1 MYGRNGDSPLAVIA
15 ASTPSDCFYMAIE
28 AFRLAIKYM
37 CPVILLTDGYLANG
51 SEPWK
56 IPHANEL
63 ADIPVKFWT
72 DKETYQTYLR
82 DEFLSRPWAK
92 PGTPGLEHR
101 IGGLEKANITG
112 AVSYDH
118 DNHDLMVK
126 LREQK
131 IQNMVFDIPDLEVT
145 GDEHGELLVLGWG
158 GTFGA
163 ITEAVLRCR
172 KAGYK
177 VSQAH
182 LKYLNPMP
190 GNTGKV
196 LKNFKKVLIP
206 EINLGQLAMLIKSK
220 FLIPVEQFNLVRGL
234 PFKSSDIEERIIDL
248 IGGKN

>member
-1 MYGRNGDSPLAVIA
+1 
-15 ASTPSDCFYMAIE
+15 MAIE
-28 AFRLAIKYM
+28 AFRIAIKFM

-56 IPHANEL
+56 IPHVNEL
-63 ADIPVKFWT
+63 QDIPVKFWE

-101 IGGLEKANITG
+101 IGGLEKANVTG

-118 DNHDLMVK
+118 DNHDLMVN

-131 IQNMVFDIPDLEVT
+131 IKNIAKDIPDLAVDGEQ
-145 GDEHGELLVLGWG
+145 EGELLVLGWG
-158 GTFGA
+158 GTYGA
-163 ITEAVLRCR
+163 IIEAVLRLR

-190 GNTGKV
+190 ANTEKV
-196 LKNFKKVLIP
+196 LRSFKKVLIP
-206 EINLGQLAMLIKSK
+206 EINLGQLAKIIRSE

-234 PFKSSDIEERIIDL
+234 PFKSMDIEEKIIDL
-248 IGGKN
+248 LGGKI

>member
-1 MYGRNGDSPLAVIA
+1 
-15 ASTPSDCFYMAIE
+15 MAIE

-56 IPHANEL
+56 IPHVNEL
-63 ADIPVKFWT
+63 PEIPVKFWT
-72 DKETYQTYLR
+72 DEQTYQPYLR

-92 PGTPGLEHR
+92 PGTPELEHR

-131 IQNMVFDIPDLEVT
+131 IKNMVFDIPDLIVDGEEQ
-145 GDEHGELLVLGWG
+145 GDILVLGWG
-158 GTFGA
+158 GTYGA

-196 LKNFKKVLIP
+196 LKSFKKVLIP
-206 EINLGQLAMLIKSK
+206 EINLGQLSKLIKSE

-234 PFKSSDIEERIIDL
+234 PFKSIDIEERIIDI
-248 IGGKN
+248 IGGMD